1 MVKIYQK
8 GKVMK
13 YFELTCKAYLKNDIS
28 FKDSFEAISK
38 YISFSMAQNER
49 LKNLHESKNYKFY
62 VHNNFYP
69 IEQDKLYKKGNIY
82 EFKIRSID
90 ESFINALDML
100 LKQNTNNPNL
110 LVVES
115 CKKSIKQ
122 FFISEFYSI
131 TPVISTYE
139 IGKYWTMKQDGDILK
154 LQKLLQDNL
163 EKKYNAF
170 YGTKL
175 SPTQNFIQLLEIK
188 NQKPQN
194 IWTSKNSKSFR
205 FFGNK
210 FKIIPNEDEISQKLA
225 FLALGCGLGEK
236 NSFGGGFCLG
246 KGLQK

>member
-1 MVKIYQK
+1 
-8 GKVMK
+8 MK
-13 YFELTCKAYLKNDIS
+13 YFELTCKAYLKKDIS
-28 FKDSFEAISK
+28 FKDSFEAINK
-38 YISFSMAQNER
+38 YINFSMAQNQE
-49 LKNLHESKNYKFY
+49 LKELHNKKNSYKFY

-69 IEQDKLYKKGNIY
+69 IEKDKLYKKGNLY

-90 ESFINALDML
+90 ESFINVLEIL
-100 LKQNTNNPNL
+100 LKQNTNNSNL

-115 CKKSIKQ
+115 YKKSIKQ
-122 FFISEFYSI
+122 FFISELYSI
-131 TPVISTYE
+131 MPVISTNE

-175 SPTQNFIQLLEIK
+175 NPTQNFIQLLEIK

-194 IWTSKNSKSFR
+194 IWTSKNGKSFR

-236 NSFGGGFCLG
+236 NSFGGGFCISGG
-246 KGLQK
+246 KRWS

>member
-1 MVKIYQK
+1 V
-8 GKVMK
+8 K

-49 LKNLHESKNYKFY
+49 LKTIHDSKGYKFY

-69 IEQDKLYKKGNIY
+69 IEQDKLYKNGNIY

-90 ESFINALDML
+90 ESFINTLEIL

-115 CKKSIKQ
+115 YKKSVKQ
-122 FFISEFYSI
+122 FFISELYSI
-131 TPVISTYE
+131 TPVISTNE
-139 IGKYWTMKQDGDILK
+139 IGKYWTMEQDGDILK

-175 SPTQNFIQLLEIK
+175 NPKQNFIQLLEIK

-194 IWTSKNSKSFR
+194 IWTSKSGKSFR

-210 FKIIPNEDEISQKLA
+210 FKIISNEDEVSQKLA

-236 NSFGGGFCLG
+236 NSFGGGFCLARKNPALNG
-246 KGLQK
+246 AVR